1 MCRCECKAK
10 QGMNPVGQ
18 SSSVIADQ
26 VRGRGAGDGSSGKS
40 RRSELLSQAVPAKM
54 ESSGAAHGPQA
65 VRRLSR
71 TLINL
76 WLDVA
81 LLINFLGLGIVSV
94 ILQFVF
100 PPGIAAGGW
109 SLWGLNFSQWQSL
122 QFGMLSLLTVGI
134 VVHLMLHWT
143 WVCSVVARNVF
154 GETDV
159 PDEGL
164 QTIYGVILLIAVLLT
179 GAVFTGLA
187 TVTIRMPSVP
197 AADSP

>member
-1 MCRCECKAK
+1 
-10 QGMNPVGQ
+10 MNPVGQ

-94 ILQFVF
+94 LLQFVF

-154 GETDV
+154 GQTEV

-179 GAVFTGLA
+179 GAVVTGLA

-197 AADSP
+197 AADFP

>member
-1 MCRCECKAK
+1 
-10 QGMNPVGQ
+10 MNPVGQ
-18 SSSVIADQ
+18 SSLIIAEQ
-26 VRGRGAGDGSSGKS
+26 MRGRRVGDGSSGNS
-40 RRSELLSQAVPAKM
+40 RRLESLSQAVPA
-54 ESSGAAHGPQA
+54 ETEASGAAQGPRP

-71 TLINL
+71 TLVNF
-76 WLDVA
+76 WLDTA
-81 LLINFLGLGIVSV
+81 LLLNFLGLGIVSV

-154 GETDV
+154 RQTEV

-187 TVTIRMPSVP
+187 TVTIRMPFVP